1 MGMDV
6 SSVFSFAKG
15 LSPKGFFRKDSARR
29 RKDAADLEDF
39 EFMDEVEA
47 ALRGQGSKWAVYAT
61 FLLTA
66 FFFAFLL
73 WSCYATRNEVTRG
86 DGQVIPSLGIQP
98 IQSLEG
104 GVINKIYVRDNQEV
118 RAGDI
123 LVSMSNVETAAGYQD
138 MLNRQVEYQLA
149 LKRLAAEAARTELVF
164 TAEERAAYP
173 QVVADQ
179 ERLFQT
185 RREKYEGDGR
195 ELAAN
200 LEQKRNAAKETQA
213 QKRQAEEK
221 LLLLKQQAAMV
232 EPLVRR
238 GVYPEMDYLRL
249 KQGIVTQE
257 GELNNLAETLSRT
270 LIEVQ
275 EEETRYA
282 ERNMVWDT
290 AVAEENNEYRRQL
303 DTIEERLK
311 AGSFA
316 MQNRD
321 LRAPMPGIVT
331 RVILKEGSVAQ
342 RAETI
347 LELLPTEDILEIEA
361 RFRPPDRSFL
371 DVGQNATISITA
383 YESSIYGTLS
393 AHVTSISPDTIE
405 DTQGQSWYV
414 VRLRT
419 NSSKITYEN
428 EDLEIK
434 AGMTVTVDVISGD
447 KSVFDYLMKPILKSR
462 QIGRAGKRSGNATSG
477 LQSRRMDAAPVSSP
491 VPPGRLEGLGVSGA
505 AGTGGRV

>member
-1 MGMDV
+1 MDV
-6 SSVFSFAKG
+6 SSVFSFAREV
-15 LSPKGFFRKDSARR
+15 SPKDLFQKGAMR
-29 RKDAADLEDF
+29 RKKISSELEDF

-47 ALRGQGSKWAVYAT
+47 AFRSRGSRAAVYGA
-61 FLLTA
+61 FLLT
-66 FFFAFLL
+66 FLFCAFLL
-73 WSCYATRNEVTRG
+73 WSCVATRDEVTRG

-98 IQSLEG
+98 IQTPETG
-104 GVINKIYVRDNQEV
+104 FINKIFVQANQEV
-118 RAGDI
+118 KTGDL

-138 MLNRQVEYQLA
+138 MLNKQVEYRLA
-149 LKRLAAEAARTELVF
+149 LKRLAAEAARRELVF

-195 ELAAN
+195 ELAAS
-200 LEQKRNAAKETQA
+200 LEQKRNAAREAQA
-213 QKRQAEEK
+213 QTRQAEEK
-221 LLLLKQQAAMV
+221 LLLLKQQAEMV

-238 GVYPEMDYLRL
+238 GVYPEMDYLRI
-249 KQGIVTQE
+249 KQNMVTQE
-257 GELNNLAETLSRT
+257 GELNNMAETLSRI
-270 LIEVQ
+270 LIEVK
-275 EEETRYA
+275 EEETRYN

-290 AVAEENNEYRRQL
+290 AVAEETNEYRRQL

-361 RFRPPDRSFL
+361 RFRPPDRSYL
-371 DVGQNATISITA
+371 DVGQNASISVTA
-383 YESSIYGTLS
+383 YESSLYGTLP
-393 AHVTSISPDTIE
+393 ARLISISPDTIE
-405 DTQGQSWYV
+405 DSRGQTWYM

-419 NSSKITYEN
+419 NSSRIVHEG
-428 EDLEIK
+428 EELEIK
-434 AGMTVTVDVISGD
+434 AGMTVTVDVISG
-447 KSVFDYLMKPILKSR
+447 KKTVFDYLLKPILKSR
-462 QIGRAGKRSGNATSG
+462 QEGRAGKRFGNATGQGPPPALPSV
-477 LQSRRMDAAPVSSP
+477 LAAGS
-491 VPPGRLEGLGVSGA
+491 PGRPEGPGA
-505 AGTGGRV
+505 FKARGAL